1 MSVSRCLLLL
11 AVVFLIT
18 LSAGCMSL
26 AVGDVSYRNQQG
38 LVVHVSNSGDPVD
51 AGIQVRIYE
60 IKDLNQRELT
70 VTGIPVSVKEGEN
83 EFSLPVL
90 LEPGTYKLY
99 VYVTVNGERRTAS
112 IKDLVI

>member
-26 AVGDVSYRNQQG
+26 AVGDVSYRNQG
-38 LVVHVSNSGDPVD
+38 LVVHVSNSGDPID

-70 VTGIPVSVKEGEN
+70 VTGIPVSVKKGEN

-112 IKDLVI
+112 IKDLMI